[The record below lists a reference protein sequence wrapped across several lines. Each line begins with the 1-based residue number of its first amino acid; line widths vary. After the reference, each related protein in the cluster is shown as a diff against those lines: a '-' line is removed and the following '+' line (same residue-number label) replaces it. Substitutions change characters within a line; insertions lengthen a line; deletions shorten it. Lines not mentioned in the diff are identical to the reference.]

1 MGKLHAAGVSPELAE
16 WIRQQ
21 HVFFVATAPLAGG
34 GLVNCS
40 PKGMDSLRV
49 LGPHEVAYA
58 DLTGSGVET
67 IAHLRE
73 NGRLVIMFCAF
84 DGAPRIVRLHGTGD
98 VLMPGSPEFDLFR
111 PQFPQ
116 RMPGLRAIIRARLT
130 RVSDSC
136 GFAVPLMDYRA
147 DRDTLVRWA
156 QSKGE
161 AGVQAYWDQKNR
173 RSLDGLPGFDGL
185 PGIDGRPEE

>member
-16 WIRQQ
+16 WIRRQ

-84 DGAPRIVRLHGTGD
+84 DGAPRQDDVAPFIADDGADGHLRIEVEDESATGANQ
-98 VLMPGSPEFDLFR
+98 PG
-111 PQFPQ
+111 
-116 RMPGLRAIIRARLT
+116 
-130 RVSDSC
+130 
-136 GFAVPLMDYRA
+136 
-147 DRDTLVRWA
+147 
-156 QSKGE
+156 
-161 AGVQAYWDQKNR
+161 
-173 RSLDGLPGFDGL
+173 GLPGLQQPRLQRAAAHRAEAVDVFVVRVL
-185 PGIDGRPEE
+185 QTL